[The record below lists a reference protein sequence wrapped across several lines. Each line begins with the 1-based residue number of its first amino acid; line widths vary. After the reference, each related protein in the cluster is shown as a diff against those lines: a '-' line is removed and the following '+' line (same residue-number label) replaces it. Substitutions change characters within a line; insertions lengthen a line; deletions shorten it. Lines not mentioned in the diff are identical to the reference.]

1 MASQIAEREDA
12 VLCSDVRD
20 KLFGPMEFSRRDL
33 GALNIMRG
41 RDNGLPDY
49 NTLPMIKNLTEVNP
63 ELASERPELF
73 KKLMDA
79 YGDEMMNID
88 LYVGGMLESRDGPG
102 QLFRAIIKEQ
112 FQRLRD
118 ADRFWFENTENGIFT
133 ETEVEAVK
141 RVRLYDIIR
150 ATTDIGSGDLQ
161 ETVFFHLA
169 DDPCPQPMQLNASKM
184 EPCRLLGG
192 HDYFQVTRRTATR
205 VTYIYACI
213 FLAAVP
219 LLCMGAAYG
228 VVKLQNRARRRY
240 RMKQEENNNGRSTD
254 KMFVTEWL
262 HQNHRRN
269 VKIKFGPD
277 VAFHTVNRKGIKL
290 RTARFGSVETVV
302 VEVTDDV
309 RGKPMCL
316 VRVPGDHDVVL
327 DFDSVNLR
335 KRFLA
340 KLEQFLAGH
349 NKSIETVST
358 YKEQMLQ
365 NADTKE
371 RRQKRL
377 EHFFREAYSLSFGRK
392 PGEKKV
398 EVSNDI
404 IMVMRTSLT
413 KREFASALGMKAD
426 SVFVQKMFNVV
437 DKDGD
442 GQISFQEF
450 LETVELF
457 SRGTIDNKL
466 RIIFDMCDNDRN
478 GTIDKDELSEMLRS
492 LVEIA
497 KTNSLTDA
505 QVD

>member
-1 MASQIAEREDA
+1 
-12 VLCSDVRD
+12 
-20 KLFGPMEFSRRDL
+20 
-33 GALNIMRG
+33 
-41 RDNGLPDY
+41 
-49 NTLPMIKNLTEVNP
+49 
-63 ELASERPELF
+63 
-73 KKLMDA
+73 
-79 YGDEMMNID
+79 
-88 LYVGGMLESRDGPG
+88 
-102 QLFRAIIKEQ
+102 
-112 FQRLRD
+112 
-118 ADRFWFENTENGIFT
+118 
-133 ETEVEAVK
+133 
-141 RVRLYDIIR
+141 
-150 ATTDIGSGDLQ
+150 
-161 ETVFFHLA
+161 
-169 DDPCPQPMQLNASKM
+169 
-184 EPCRLLGG
+184 
-192 HDYFQVTRRTATR
+192 
-205 VTYIYACI
+205 
-213 FLAAVP
+213 
-219 LLCMGAAYG
+219 
-228 VVKLQNRARRRY
+228 
-240 RMKQEENNNGRSTD
+240 
-254 KMFVTEWL
+254 MFVTEWL

-277 VAFHTVNRKGIKL
+277 VAFHTVNRKGVKL
-290 RTARFGSVETVV
+290 RTARFNSVETVV
-302 VEVTDDV
+302 VEVTED
-309 RGKPMCL
+309 RRSKPMCL
-316 VRVPGDHDVVL
+316 VRVPNDHDVVL
-327 DFDSVNLR
+327 DFDSVNSR

-340 KLEQFLAGH
+340 KLEHFLAGH
-349 NKSIETVST
+349 HKTMETVDT

-377 EHFFREAYSLSFGRK
+377 EHFFREAYSLSFGHK

-497 KTNSLTDA
+497 KTNSLTDE
-505 QVD
+505 QVDDLIDGMFRSAGLEEKDVMTYEDFKLLMKEFKGDLVAIGLDCKGAKQNFLDTSTNIARQVSLTRSRFARCQRFLCLSSDFLTC